1 MVGSGGKSVSW
12 QLKTYV
18 DVAGLL
24 SWLYGR
30 DRLCPRVC
38 KDGLPIS
45 ALCPNKR
52 QGLEAEVQRMCM
64 FAFWE
69 GEAVAS
75 QPLLWLHLNEHVS
88 KSGLSNVHRLNEF
101 ANPL

>member
-1 MVGSGGKSVSW
+1 
-12 QLKTYV
+12 
-18 DVAGLL
+18 
-24 SWLYGR
+24 
-30 DRLCPRVC
+30 
-38 KDGLPIS
+38 
-45 ALCPNKR
+45 
-52 QGLEAEVQRMCM
+52 MCM

>member
-1 MVGSGGKSVSW
+1 MAIEDICGCGG
-12 QLKTYV
+12 LT
-18 DVAGLL
+18 LL
-24 SWLYGR
+24 ALWKR
-30 DRLCPRVC
+30 QT
-38 KDGLPIS
+38 LPKGMQGWPANIS
-45 ALCPNKR
+45 TCPNKR